1 MILFQKNRCKGSNDS
16 HETTNEMRRTI
27 RDIFFTHQA
36 QTTAR
41 PIGLE
46 VKKAR
51 GSYIIDKDNKKYL
64 DFVAGVSAC
73 TLGHSHPKVIRAV
86 RRQMRKYLHVMVY
99 GEFVQDE
106 PVQLVKLLAD
116 HLPEQLSCTYLTN
129 SGTEG
134 IEGALKLA
142 KRATGR
148 QRIISANNAYHG
160 NTQGAMSVMGYEE
173 RKRAYRPLI
182 PGTSFIQFN
191 DVRDLE
197 QINEQT
203 AAVILETIQGGAG
216 FIVPTNDYMIA
227 VRERCDKVG
236 ALLILDEIQPG
247 MGRTG
252 KLFAFEHYNM
262 IPDIFVTGK
271 GLGGGFPVGAFCAS
285 KELMNLLQDK
295 PILGHITTFG
305 GHPVIAAACHA
316 TLKTLLQSNLI
327 TETLEKEQY
336 IREQLQH
343 RGIQEIRGKGLM
355 LALILRTPEHAQQ
368 LVKIALERGLLLF
381 FLLFEKRAV
390 RVTPPLTISK
400 KEIKKGCDIILNILD
415 EIC

>member
-1 MILFQKNRCKGSNDS
+1 
-16 HETTNEMRRTI
+16 MRHTI
-27 RDIFFTHQA
+27 RHFFLAHQA
-36 QTTAR
+36 QTTSK

-51 GSYIIDKDNKKYL
+51 GCYIIDKDNKKYL

-216 FIVPTNDYMIA
+216 FIVPTNDYMKA

-285 KELMNLLQDK
+285 KELMNLFQDK

-316 TLKTLLQSNLI
+316 TLKILLQSNLI

-381 FLLFEKRAV
+381 FLLFEERAV

>member
-1 MILFQKNRCKGSNDS
+1 MI
-16 HETTNEMRRTI
+16 RTA
-27 RDIFFTHQA
+27 RDIFFAHQA
-36 QTTAR
+36 QTTPK

-116 HLPEQLSCTYLTN
+116 QLPEQLSCIYLTN

-182 PGTSFIQFN
+182 PGTSYIQFN
-191 DVRDLE
+191 DIGDLE

-216 FIVPTNDYMIA
+216 FIVPTNDYMKA

-236 ALLILDEIQPG
+236 AILILDEIQPG

-271 GLGGGFPVGAFCAS
+271 GLGGGFPVGAFGAS
-285 KELMNLLQDK
+285 KKLMNLLQDK

-327 TETLEKEQY
+327 AETIEKEQY

-343 RGIQEIRGKGLM
+343 QGIKEIRGKGLM
-355 LALILRTPEHAQQ
+355 LALILPTPELAQQ

-400 KEIKKGCDIILNILD
+400 KELKKGCDIIVNILD

>member
-1 MILFQKNRCKGSNDS
+1 MSQ
-16 HETTNEMRRTI
+16 TI
-27 RDIFFTHQA
+27 RDFFFTHQA
-36 QTTAR
+36 QTTAQ

-46 VKKAR
+46 IKKAR
-51 GSYIIDKDNKKYL
+51 GSYIIDKNNKKYL

-73 TLGHSHPKVIRAV
+73 TLGHCHPKVIRAV
-86 RRQMRKYLHVMVY
+86 RSQMRKYLHVMVY
-99 GEFVQDE
+99 GEFVQNE

-116 HLPEQLSCTYLTN
+116 HLPKKLSCTYLTN

-148 QRIISANNAYHG
+148 QNIIAANNAYHG

-182 PGTSFIQFN
+182 PGTSYIQFN
-191 DVRDLE
+191 DFNHIE
-197 QINEQT
+197 KINTKT
-203 AAVILETIQGGAG
+203 AAVILETVQGGAG
-216 FIVPTNDYMIA
+216 FIVPSKDYMKAI
-227 VRERCDKVG
+227 REQCDKVG

-252 KLFAFEHYNM
+252 KLFAFEHFD
-262 IPDIFVTGK
+262 IVPDIFVTGK
-271 GLGGGFPVGAFCAS
+271 GLGGGFPVGAFCSS
-285 KELMNLLQDK
+285 KELMDLLQDK

-316 TLKTLLQSNLI
+316 TLQTLLKSDLMAQ
-327 TETLEKEQY
+327 TLEKERF
-336 IREQLQH
+336 IREYLQH
-343 RGIQEIRGKGLM
+343 KGIEEIRGKGLM
-355 LALILRTPEHAQQ
+355 IALIMTSEELAKE
-368 LVKIALERGLLLF
+368 LVRIALERGLLLF

-390 RVTPPLTISK
+390 RITPPLTISK
-400 KEIKKGCDIILNILD
+400 KELKKGCDIILHILD

>member
-1 MILFQKNRCKGSNDS
+1 MI
-16 HETTNEMRRTI
+16 RTA
-27 RDIFFTHQA
+27 RDIFFAHQA
-36 QTTAR
+36 QTTPK

-116 HLPEQLSCTYLTN
+116 QLPEQLSCIYLTN

-182 PGTSFIQFN
+182 PGTSYIQFN
-191 DVRDLE
+191 DIGDLE

-216 FIVPTNDYMIA
+216 FIVPTNDYMKA

-262 IPDIFVTGK
+262 IPDIFVAGK
-271 GLGGGFPVGAFCAS
+271 GLGGGFPIGAFGAS
-285 KELMNLLQDK
+285 KKLMNLLQDK

-327 TETLEKEQY
+327 AETIEKEQY

-343 RGIQEIRGKGLM
+343 QGIKEIRGKGLM
-355 LALILRTPEHAQQ
+355 LALILPTPELAQQ

-400 KEIKKGCDIILNILD
+400 KELKKGCDIIVNILD

>member
-1 MILFQKNRCKGSNDS
+1 
-16 HETTNEMRRTI
+16 MRHTI
-27 RDIFFTHQA
+27 RHIFLAHQA
-36 QTTAR
+36 QTTSK
-41 PIGLE
+41 PSGLE

-51 GSYIIDKDNKKYL
+51 GCYIIDKDNKKYL

-86 RRQMRKYLHVMVY
+86 RRQMKKYLHVMVY

-216 FIVPTNDYMIA
+216 FIVPTNDYMKA

-327 TETLEKEQY
+327 NETLEKEQY

-343 RGIQEIRGKGLM
+343 QGIQEIRGKGLM

>member
-1 MILFQKNRCKGSNDS
+1 MIR
-16 HETTNEMRRTI
+16 TT
-27 RDIFFTHQA
+27 RDIFFSHQA
-36 QTTAR
+36 QTTAQ

-116 HLPEQLSCTYLTN
+116 QLPEQLSCIYLTN

-216 FIVPTNDYMIA
+216 FIVPTNDYMKA

-316 TLKTLLQSNLI
+316 TLKILLQSNLI

-381 FLLFEKRAV
+381 FLLFEERAV

>member
-1 MILFQKNRCKGSNDS
+1 
-16 HETTNEMRRTI
+16 MRHTI
-27 RDIFFTHQA
+27 RHIFFTHQA
-36 QTTAR
+36 QTTAQ

-148 QRIISANNAYHG
+148 QRIISANYAYHG

-216 FIVPTNDYMIA
+216 FIVPTNDYMKA

-285 KELMNLLQDK
+285 KELMNLFQDK

-381 FLLFEKRAV
+381 FLLFEERAV